1 MRGRKNVAWRN
12 SCGQEIVFNNIDLFV
27 ESIDMTGTAGIHTV
41 ESLAGA
47 DGQVTIGH
55 NLGAKTIPCSFAL
68 KDKTGTRLENL
79 AQMFRPEI
87 GLLTVTTAD
96 EHVYR
101 IDCYPQNIPTFK
113 RDSGVPYVWRFDVDF
128 IADKPLWRKGSEI
141 EVLWSDLPLI
151 SGLHTIQSIC
161 VYDIPP
167 KIHFP
172 ATNHAVTFNIQNGAL
187 KRFTLKKHE
196 DFAVL
201 VNTDDFSVTNASTG
215 ANVNNLLDPTAELD
229 DIRIKYGNNAITFS
243 SASQGT
249 GVKII
254 YTELSAGEV

>member
-1 MRGRKNVAWRN
+1 MRGRKNVIWQN
-12 SCGQEIVFNNIDLFV
+12 STGQEVVFNNIDLFV

-68 KDKTGTRLENL
+68 KDKTGTRLESL

-113 RDSGVPYVWRFDVDF
+113 RDRGVPYVWRFDVDF
-128 IADKPLWRKGSEI
+128 VADKPLWRKGVEI
-141 EVLWSDLPLI
+141 EKTYSSLQIIDGWHVLI
-151 SGLHTIQSIC
+151 SDC
-161 VYDIPP
+161 VFDIAP
-167 KIHFP
+167 KLYFP
-172 ATNHAVTFNIQNGAL
+172 ASSSSVTFQNNPVGYGRNQFL
-187 KRFTLKKHE
+187 TVRPHP
-196 DFAVL
+196 DFAVIVDTENL
-201 VNTDDFSVTNASTG
+201 TVKNASNG
-215 ANVNNLLDPTAELD
+215 ANVNYLIDASQELD
-229 DIRIKYGNNAITFS
+229 EIRIRFGINRMSFVS
-243 SASQGT
+243 G
-249 GVKII
+249 GKII
-254 YTELSAGEV
+254 YQNLSAGEV